1 MLRTSMSVDSR
12 SDAVAFELAVS
23 NEGDDGER
31 LSFRTGQRTRFT
43 VRPAAGGDPVWVSDA
58 DQMFMQMLGEE
69 SVPAGTAI
77 SFGETW
83 ESPAP
88 GEYRVEGEVT
98 CEDEE
103 LTAEAEFSV

>member
-1 MLRTSMSVDSR
+1 MLRTSMGVGTQP
-12 SDAVAFELAVS
+12 DAVAFELTVS
-23 NEGDDGER
+23 NDGDEAAT

-43 VRPAAGGDPVWVSDA
+43 VRPTDGGDAVWVSDA

-69 SVPAGTAI
+69 SVPAGTSI

-83 ESPAP
+83 ESPQA
-88 GEYRVEGEVT
+88 GDYHVEGEVT